1 MFKMYSS
8 NPSNDSQFKCVNF
21 TSNTAYVVL
30 SAKMSL
36 SALAIIV
43 NLLVI
48 VFIIYS
54 KKFKD
59 FLYRLILYLTITDVV
74 QAVPIIMISLPV
86 TVPDEPASPVR
97 VKSGWNLT
105 CGASGYI
112 SMASLWMGN
121 FIIFWIVTYLV
132 WLGWCLFRHVY
143 RNLKRA
149 QKGQDLLTSEGMR
162 RDINEHPCTI
172 KEIIFVIGLFVIP
185 FLIAIIPILIDRGN
199 GGMYGLSGLWCWMK
213 SFDNSCGDLGNLP
226 LGLDLAFFYGPLML
240 VVLLAILFI
249 MIMFICCCRGAV
261 RRHMKE
267 EKLKQRHIK
276 EILIVLAC
284 PLLYCSV
291 CMVLLIHRIDSTIH
305 DDSGPNASL
314 WIAHAV
320 ADPIRIMLPPL
331 ALMINPYVWKD
342 AGIILCSCQSSK
354 GKQADKNSKD
364 TADDRSQLTTDK
376 AMNTEYCTFPNNEY
390 VKTLIDD

>member
-1 MFKMYSS
+1 MYSS
-8 NPSNDSQFKCVNF
+8 NSSNESLKCVDF
-21 TSNTAYVVL
+21 TSYTAHVVL
-30 SAKMSL
+30 SAKMSF
-36 SALAIIV
+36 STLAIIL

-74 QAVPIIMISLPV
+74 QAVAIIIISLPV
-86 TVPDEPASPVR
+86 TMPEEPASPVR
-97 VKSGWNLT
+97 IKPGWRLACT
-105 CGASGYI
+105 ASGYI

-132 WLGWCLFRHVY
+132 WLGWCLYRHVY
-143 RNLKRA
+143 RKLERKGRGQNLSSK
-149 QKGQDLLTSEGMR
+149 GMR

-185 FLIAIIPILIDRGN
+185 FLIATIPIFIDEGDGP

-213 SFDNSCGDLGNLP
+213 TFDKSCGDLGNLP
-226 LGLDLAFFYGPLML
+226 LGLELAFFYAPLML
-240 VVLLAILFI
+240 IVLLAILFI
-249 MIMFICCCRGAV
+249 MVMFICCCRGEV
-261 RRHMKE
+261 RKH
-267 EKLKQRHIK
+267 EKSVALKQRHIK
-276 EILIVLAC
+276 EILIMLAC

-291 CMVLLIHRIDSTIH
+291 CLVLSINRIYSTVH
-305 DDSGPNASL
+305 ESSRPNGPL

-331 ALMINPYVWKD
+331 ALIINPYVWKD
-342 AGIILCSCQSSK
+342 AGICSCQCCK
-354 GKQADKNSKD
+354 GKQTDENSRSK
-364 TADDRSQLTTDK
+364 ADDKSPLPTDK
-376 AMNTEYCTFPNNEY
+376 EAINRHYCTFPNDEY
-390 VKTLIDD
+390 VQSLISDDSD